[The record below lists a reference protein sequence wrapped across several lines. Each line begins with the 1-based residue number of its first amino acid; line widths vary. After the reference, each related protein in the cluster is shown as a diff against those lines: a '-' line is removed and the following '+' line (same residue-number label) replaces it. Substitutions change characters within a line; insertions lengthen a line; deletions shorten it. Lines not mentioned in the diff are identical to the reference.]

1 MLFELETPR
10 QYNLLASVH
19 SWIYPDIQPVPETT
33 GATFFARMYEINDQL
48 VPIIIE
54 QARPGSTVHVK
65 YPSKEVPVESVKAK
79 LSEVLGLTVKMTGA
93 LRAIRRS
100 PQLCRIAS
108 QVSGIRPYL
117 SASVY
122 EGLIKTIIQQQISY
136 RAANALT
143 RRMVLEL
150 SRKRLFEGLTL
161 YSFPTPAEILS
172 LGLEGLRSLGL
183 GYKSEYVHRIVELLH
198 DGTLSL
204 EELKGKSHDEVRA
217 TLVPLRGIGP
227 WTVRTLSIAGLG
239 DYTVFP
245 IDDFGVRNLMGR
257 LYSKN
262 RKRMTTNQVEDIALA
277 WGNDW
282 PLVMYLL
289 MCADVLGYFG
299 EEGRQQTHKRAS
311 RDDAKRKSG

>member
-33 GATFFARMYEINDQL
+33 GATFFARIYEIDNQL
-48 VPIIIE
+48 VPIIVE
-54 QARPGSTVHVK
+54 QDQPGNTVRVK
-65 YPSKEVPVESVKAK
+65 YPSRKVSVERVRTK
-79 LSEVLGLTVKMTGA
+79 LNEVLGLTIKMTGA
-93 LRAIRRS
+93 LRTIRRT
-100 PQLCRIAS
+100 PQLSRIAS

-150 SRKRLFEGLTL
+150 SRKRQYENLTL
-161 YSFPTPAEILS
+161 YSFPTPQEILNF
-172 LGLEGLRSLGL
+172 GLDGLRGLGL
-183 GYKSEYVHRIVELLH
+183 GYKSEYVHEIVELLH
-198 DGTLSL
+198 DGALNL
-204 EELKGKSHDEVRA
+204 EELKGKSHDEIRE
-217 TLVPLRGIGP
+217 TLLQLRGIGP
-227 WTVRTLSIAGLG
+227 WTVRTLSIAGLS

-245 IDDFGVRNLMGR
+245 IDDLGVRNLMGR
-257 LYSKN
+257 LYNKN
-262 RKRMTTNQVEDIALA
+262 RKRMTANEVEDIALS
-277 WGNDW
+277 WGKDW

-299 EEGRQQTHKRAS
+299 EEGRQQTHKRAP
-311 RDDAKRKSG
+311 RNNATRKSG

>member
-33 GATFFARMYEINDQL
+33 GATYFARIYDIDDQL
-48 VPIIIE
+48 VPIIVE
-54 QARPGSTVHVK
+54 QSRPGSTVRVK
-65 YPSKEVPVESVKAK
+65 YPSKKVPVECIETK
-79 LSEVLGLTVKMTGA
+79 LNEVLGLNTRMAGA
-93 LRAIRRS
+93 LRIIRRS
-100 PQLCRIAS
+100 PQLSHVAS
-108 QVSGIRPYL
+108 RVSGIRPYI

-150 SRKRLFEGLTL
+150 SRKRQYEGLTL
-161 YSFPTPAEILS
+161 YSFPRPEDILS
-172 LGLEGLRSLGL
+172 FGLSGLRTLGL
-183 GYKSEYVHRIVELLH
+183 GYKSEYVYEIVKLLH
-198 DGTLSL
+198 EGTLKL
-204 EELKGKSHDEVRA
+204 EELKGKSHDEIRE

-227 WTVRTLSIAGLG
+227 WTVRMLSIAGLG

-245 IDDFGVRNLMGR
+245 IDDLGARNLMGR
-257 LYSKN
+257 LYNKS
-262 RKRMTTNQVEDIALA
+262 RKRMTANEVEDIALS
-277 WGNDW
+277 WGKDW

-311 RDDAKRKSG
+311 SNDATRKSG